1 MERVSAILDEYNNEY
16 SEIWEGNLGTEDLDE
31 LNRLYPGYRE
41 MNPEEMDSEIDI
53 LRRKITGSE
62 QPEEKEDIK
71 REIEYV
77 SHLKRMRISRNKET
91 EAYLNA
97 THGTLKEEVKT
108 LVVLRRIAKAE
119 VRRNDYSGK
128 IDRLKGIIENLGFD
142 PNEPEEELEAEEEER
157 RKEEVRKKEEEDR
170 RKAAE
175 LERMRPAEEAAERQR
190 KAEAERKEA
199 EIKILQETTRGDK
212 KKTEYW
218 KKKLEEWEKEKS
230 KPKEEPKIFPKKPQV
245 EDEPK
250 EPKIEKPYRGKEPK
264 KVSRGKKTE
273 EPLPGVDTEWIKDT
287 FNFENLLFQVAE
299 DTIPEDDQPIFSDDS
314 TEIMLKDVR
323 EDLTRY
329 ERFKSWVKDNFGFV
343 LAGIIVSVAALLT
356 AIIIQTRKLSS
367 MTANSTHRGG
377 GPSPSPFPDIV
388 SKLIKFISSNL
399 WVVAVGIGIILLY
412 MNS

>member
-1 MERVSAILDEYNNEY
+1 MDRVSTILDEYNNEY
-16 SEIWEGNLGTEDLDE
+16 SEIWEGDLGTENLDE

-41 MNPEEMDSEIDI
+41 MKPEDMDSEIDI
-53 LRRKITGSE
+53 LRRKVTGPE
-62 QPEEKEDIK
+62 QLEEKEDIR

-77 SHLKRMRISRNKET
+77 SQLRRMKTWKNSET

-97 THGTLKEEVKT
+97 THSTLKEEVKT

-157 RKEEVRKKEEEDR
+157 RKEEARQKEEEDR

-175 LERMRPAEEAAERQR
+175 LESKRLAEEAAEHQR
-190 KAEAERKEA
+190 KVEAE
-199 EIKILQETTRGDK
+199 
-212 KKTEYW
+212 
-218 KKKLEEWEKEKS
+218 
-230 KPKEEPKIFPKKPQV
+230 PKKPN
-245 EDEPK
+245 
-250 EPKIEKPYRGKEPK
+250 RGKE
-264 KVSRGKKTE
+264 TE
-273 EPLPGVDTEWIKDT
+273 EPLREADTEWLEDT

-299 DTIPEDDQPIFSDDS
+299 DSIPEEDQPIFSGDS
-314 TEIMLKDVR
+314 TEIMLKGVR

-329 ERFKSWVKDNFGFV
+329 EMFKSWVEDNFGFV

-367 MTANSTHRGG
+367 MAADSTHGGG
-377 GPSPSPFPDIV
+377 GPSPLPFPLPDIV